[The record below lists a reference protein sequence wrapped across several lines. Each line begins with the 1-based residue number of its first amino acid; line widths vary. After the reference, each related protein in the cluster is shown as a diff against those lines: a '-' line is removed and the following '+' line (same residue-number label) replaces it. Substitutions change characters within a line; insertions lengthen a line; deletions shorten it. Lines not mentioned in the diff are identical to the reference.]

1 MGQFFVFIYYNT
13 PFKNSFFTKI
23 NNKKFII
30 LSVKTNKQLYE
41 SIMSSVAKQVK
52 KALNESAGDGW
63 DLGDLDQLEEAF
75 NEIERFMYEVRNCV
89 RGAYSDCYTY
99 AELAEKLRN
108 IAESLAMAAD
118 EIENTPEPELED
130 EEEFEDGEYDE

>member
-1 MGQFFVFIYYNT
+1 MKNT
-13 PFKNSFFTKI
+13 
-23 NNKKFII
+23 KK
-30 LSVKTNKQLYE
+30 LYE

-52 KALNESAGDGW
+52 KALNESADGW

-89 RGAYSDCYTY
+89 RGTYSDCYTY

-118 EIENTPEPELED
+118 EIENTPEPEPED
-130 EEEFEDGEYDE
+130 EEEFEDDEYDE

>member
-1 MGQFFVFIYYNT
+1 M
-13 PFKNSFFTKI
+13 
-23 NNKKFII
+23 
-30 LSVKTNKQLYE
+30 KTNKQLYE
-41 SIMSSVAKQVK
+41 SIMTSVAKQVK
-52 KALNESAGDGW
+52 KVLNESAADGW

-118 EIENTPEPELED
+118 EIENTPEPED
-130 EEEFEDGEYDE
+130 EEFEDDEYNE

>member
-23 NNKKFII
+23 NIKNKFII
-30 LSVKTNKQLYE
+30 LTMKTNKQLYE

-52 KALNESAGDGW
+52 KVLNESTGDGW

-118 EIENTPEPELED
+118 EIENTPEPED
-130 EEEFEDGEYDE
+130 EEFEDDGYDE

>member
-1 MGQFFVFIYYNT
+1 M
-13 PFKNSFFTKI
+13 
-23 NNKKFII
+23 
-30 LSVKTNKQLYE
+30 KTNKQLYE
-41 SIMSSVAKQVK
+41 SIMTSVAKQVK
-52 KALNESAGDGW
+52 KALNESAADGW

-118 EIENTPEPELED
+118 EIENTPEPED
-130 EEEFEDGEYDE
+130 EEELEDDEYVE